1 MNDPNPPTSD
11 ALTPQ
16 PAQSP
21 TAPIRP
27 GGQGGDQEA
36 SGWVKQ
42 VEPSS
47 ALTYP
52 PPPGSTRGA
61 EEPASVPLQNPPA
74 PTNAPATNALA
85 YPQAPQAPQPG
96 VQPQVVHN
104 TVVQNH
110 YHTGGA
116 QLVRTS
122 SRDRTIAVLL
132 AFFLGAFGVHRYYL
146 GRSGS
151 ATVML
156 VMSLTGVLLPIVS
169 IWALVDMVSLLATSR
184 ERFELRYNCSI
195 APGALPPGAY

>member
-1 MNDPNPPTSD
+1 MNEPNPPTSD
-11 ALTPQ
+11 ALTPH

-21 TAPIRP
+21 TAPA
-27 GGQGGDQEA
+27 GHSGQQDGAGA
-36 SGWVKQ
+36 GWVKQ
-42 VEPSS
+42 VEQPS
-47 ALTYP
+47 AGLAYP
-52 PPPGSTRGA
+52 PPPGATRGPQ
-61 EEPASVPLQNPPA
+61 EPAPVSLENPPA
-74 PTNAPATNALA
+74 PTTNAMA
-85 YPQAPQAPQPG
+85 YPQAPAAQPG

-169 IWALVDMVSLLATSR
+169 IWALVDMVSLIATSR

-195 APGALPPGAY
+195 APGALPPASY